1 MMWTYPIPNWTA
13 SGAGGSWAGHML
25 VMVLFWAAFVA
36 FIVWCA
42 HRFAKLHSN
51 AWEWRSQGAGI
62 LSAVTILQERYARGE
77 IGREEYI
84 QKQRDLVADAY
95 RDEPP
100 QKTEL
105 V

>member
-1 MMWTYPIPNWTA
+1 MF
-13 SGAGGSWAGHML
+13 GGWWAGHVL
-25 VMVLFWAAFVA
+25 VAVLFWVGFTVFVVWAAQRLA
-36 FIVWCA
+36 
-42 HRFAKLHSN
+42 RLHSS
-51 AWEWRSQGAGI
+51 ARYYRSRGAGI

-100 QKTEL
+100 QKTEP
-105 V
+105 VR